1 VGDLLDPV
9 EFVTDGI
16 ISVLKGFFPGA
27 SVPLTAVEKL
37 LPAGIRWV
45 QARNNITPEDQVE
58 FQRELHARLLEGA
71 PEVTQ

>member
-1 VGDLLDPV
+1 MGDLLDPV

-45 QARNNITPEDQVE
+45 QSRTAITADDQVE
-58 FQRELHARLLEGA
+58 FQRELHARLLEAA